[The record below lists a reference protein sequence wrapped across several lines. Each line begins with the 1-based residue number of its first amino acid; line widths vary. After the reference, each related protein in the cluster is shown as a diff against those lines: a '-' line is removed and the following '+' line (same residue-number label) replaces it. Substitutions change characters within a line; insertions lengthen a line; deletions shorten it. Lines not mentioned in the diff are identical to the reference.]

1 MASQQPL
8 TDERQIRK
16 QQIRPRY
23 LDLAE
28 LDDDFGGDDE
38 SFESSSRRAALGSV
52 ADWPPAATVVRKKA
66 PIIASSSAKSSSSG
80 GANLDKP
87 TVEHVADPSTSKPSD
102 PSPSSAARQPQERK
116 PATAQSRSV
125 RFATDMDEANEVEAE
140 PVVQRKATLNLAG
153 SVIGSIQ
160 ERPVGERRSNSHAS
174 TRAKPSGSRFVVRRR
189 MDEDLQK
196 HEEQRQKRLQQEST
210 PDGQEPGTGFPV
222 VSHRDQIT
230 PILPPNP
237 DRTRQHQY
245 SEDIDTVEAPQKDAL
260 ATQAALTRPSASTLA
275 INQRS
280 QTASAEDEVWLDE
293 AGRPMSAFRKSR
305 LLRQGLRPPSIQS
318 NQAYS
323 SGQDDQ
329 DLTSF
334 RPDPSR
340 DPGGGADIDA
350 ITAVL
355 SEVSRGNDQKVR
367 QMSTAE
373 VSEELRSLENL
384 FGKDVLEALRNRKS
398 TSKVQASERTTS
410 RTTVSDVTQSE
421 STLGS
426 GGDLPMREEDRE
438 GPLAIKRQYFPG
450 EPEGPNPSLEWMMPQ
465 PSHQAASK
473 NLRFDFSGVSIERG
487 VQTDHTY
494 LSGLHHHGDDQDA
507 PGYTVAE
514 LLHLSRSTVAAQR
527 QLALNVLGRIC
538 EHHPTFGGDNP
549 STSIAATS
557 LLNDNALLLRA
568 RIISI
573 SRWLLGDR
581 HFTVRA
587 AALRCLTSAVRS
599 LPAGVSPPLGSTQ
612 ELTFGR
618 LLHAGQ
624 SDRDDDPDRP
634 EASEV
639 EKGIQSDWAD
649 VMLESNILTLF
660 LDRTDSIIT
669 STWEAELALDLLF
682 RIASCSASHATR
694 MFEDDPTK
702 FSDFVIHLGLKVAWP
717 PVPVEHFLV
726 GTAPQKSSSLPSVT
740 AVQLLHQGI
749 LSDRKIA
756 EALVLSGSIEHLLR
770 FVVTPPWK
778 VEEDWASDDEAGDA
792 VVVVAYQIFEEVI
805 QLFIS
810 LASYGL
816 FASVVARTW
825 DLWRAGSSWAIEH
838 LLRRDAAEENA
849 SKKAWIREARNTAA
863 QRIFEILGAWT
874 HCASDPHELMTA
886 HDITWTQVRDWI
898 ESVKDAAGEIEMIAE
913 REPSDR
919 APGLGALCAYLD
931 AWTRCATRKEPKI
944 LPKYLELCQTIEAF
958 CSQPLQRHMQ
968 RIIERFSFAPTQAVA
983 LDGAEQACKACHR
996 YLNFS
1001 KTLARAEQISSS
1013 SIQDASAP
1021 GEVSSVVLQEGLAL
1035 FSSNT
1040 LWQALQS
1047 PESMASGRHVY
1058 RQTFSDFVAATMC
1071 TSPETE
1077 MTLQL
1082 AAITRLDE
1090 RYAGRVAQ
1098 IVMRAATALSGSAA
1112 AHTLRPFLLECFIG
1126 ANRMPVA
1133 DHPKAVESRDDL
1145 ALSQVQ
1151 SLFKSSSCHC
1161 RGKDEPSQSTPEAGD
1176 EQNEDDAEDIDPI
1189 TGSKLWKCPANGLP
1203 IRADWPLLPLDDLLH
1218 SGNAAVFN
1226 RPDNLDQD
1234 WKPSELEMVQAS
1246 LQLAVAVF
1254 RALLQRSQQCG
1265 LKVDDKLAATAE
1277 AKAML
1282 SSLPSPEQILLGVM
1296 KVFMLEKDQPDTFT
1310 DKTVA
1315 GDAQQK
1321 QTGSLT
1327 GRDLFRNPVVAKSL
1341 TSLLDIADEL
1351 VELRRQK
1358 PNDAAISTVTLDDW
1372 TSTTYGSSMTFYQFF
1387 TDLVGLWDSVSFGDA
1402 NFSRAIMTVA
1412 NAGCGGIFEGD
1423 HGIAVDFRRLV
1434 WNDYSENLRS
1444 MPPTKAANWL
1454 LSWTDGDEDMLEHYC
1469 RYLAGAAE
1477 TKAARQGMAWQ
1488 VAAHHVGAAL
1498 EGIGSADREKVT
1510 ESKRKE
1516 TILRSLYV
1524 ARGEPLLKELLEARG
1539 GSSSANAAG
1548 DQLQR
1553 LIARLQRPSSA
1564 Q

>member
-28 LDDDFGGDDE
+28 LDDDFGEDDE

-52 ADWPPAATVVRKKA
+52 ADWPAAATVVRKKA
-66 PIIASSSAKSSSSG
+66 PIIASSSGKFSPSG
-80 GANLDKP
+80 GAKLRTRK
-87 TVEHVADPSTSKPSD
+87 VEDGADPSSPKPSD
-102 PSPSSAARQPQERK
+102 PSPSSAARQPQEHK
-116 PATAQSRSV
+116 PAATQSRSV
-125 RFATDMDEANEVEAE
+125 QFAADTHGANEADAE

-153 SVIGSIQ
+153 SVVGSIQ
-160 ERPVGERRSNSHAS
+160 ERSVGERRSNSHAS

-222 VSHRDQIT
+222 VSHRDHIT

-260 ATQAALTRPSASTLA
+260 ATQAALTRPSTSTSA
-275 INQRS
+275 TNQRS
-280 QTASAEDEVWLDE
+280 QTASAGDEVWLDE
-293 AGRPMSAFRKSR
+293 DGRPMSAFRKSR

-318 NQAYS
+318 IQTYS
-323 SGQDDQ
+323 SGKDDQ
-329 DLTSF
+329 DVTSF

-355 SEVSRGNDQKVR
+355 SEVSRENDQRLR

-398 TSKVQASERTTS
+398 TSKVQVNERALSKATES
-410 RTTVSDVTQSE
+410 GIVQSE
-421 STLGS
+421 STLRRRGNS
-426 GGDLPMREEDRE
+426 LTQEEDGE

-465 PSHQAASK
+465 PSQQAASK
-473 NLRFDFSGVSIERG
+473 DLRFDFSGTSIERG
-487 VQTDHTY
+487 VQTDQTY
-494 LSGLHHHGDDQDA
+494 LSGLHHHGDDQEA

-527 QLALNVLGRIC
+527 QLALNVLARIC
-538 EHHPTFGGDNP
+538 EHHPTWGGDNLP
-549 STSIAATS
+549 MSVAATT

-587 AALRCLTSAVRS
+587 AALRCLVSAVRS
-599 LPAGVSPPLGSTQ
+599 LPAGASPPLACTQ
-612 ELTFGR
+612 ELKFGS
-618 LLHAGQ
+618 LLRAGQ

-649 VMLESNILTLF
+649 VMLESDILTLF
-660 LDRTDSIIT
+660 WDRTDSIIT
-669 STWEAELALDLLF
+669 STWEAELALELLF
-682 RIASCSASHATR
+682 RIASCSASHAMR
-694 MFEDDPTK
+694 VFEDDPTK
-702 FSDFVIHLGLKVAWP
+702 FCDFVIRLGLKVAWP
-717 PVPVEHFLV
+717 PVTVESPLA
-726 GTAPQKSSSLPSVT
+726 GATPPKSSSLPSVT

-756 EALVLSGSIEHLLR
+756 ESLVLSGSIEHLLR

-778 VEEDWASDDEAGDA
+778 VEEDWAFDDEAGDA
-792 VVVVAYQIFEEVI
+792 IVVVAYQIFDEVV
-805 QLFIS
+805 QLFVS

-825 DLWRAGSSWAIEH
+825 DLWRAGSSWAVRH
-838 LLRRDAAEENA
+838 LLDHGAAEEDT

-898 ESVKDAAGEIEMIAE
+898 ESVKDAAGEIETTGSRE
-913 REPSDR
+913 RSDQ
-919 APGLGALCAYLD
+919 APALGALCAYLD
-931 AWTRCATRKEPKI
+931 AWTRCATRKEPKN
-944 LPKYLELCQTIEAF
+944 LPKCLEPCRAIQAY
-958 CSQPLQRHMQ
+958 CSQPIQWHIR
-968 RIIERFSFAPTQAVA
+968 RIIERFSFAPTQAMA
-983 LDGAEQACKACHR
+983 LDGAEQACRACHR
-996 YLNFS
+996 YLDFS
-1001 KTLARAEQISSS
+1001 LNLARADQNNSSLVPN
-1013 SIQDASAP
+1013 ASTA
-1021 GEVSSVVLQEGLAL
+1021 GGVSSVMLQEGLAL
-1035 FSSNT
+1035 ISSST

-1058 RQTFSDFVAATMC
+1058 RQTFSDFVAATLC
-1071 TSPETE
+1071 TSPEAE

-1090 RYAGRVAQ
+1090 RHASRVAQ
-1098 IVMRAATALSGSAA
+1098 IVMSAATALSGSAP
-1112 AHTLRPFLLECFIG
+1112 AHTLQPFLLECVIG
-1126 ANRMPVA
+1126 ANRMPET
-1133 DHPKAVESRDDL
+1133 DHRKAVESRDDL
-1145 ALSQVQ
+1145 PLSQVQ
-1151 SLFKSSSCHC
+1151 SLFKSSSCQS
-1161 RGKDEPSQSTPEAGD
+1161 RSKNEPSQSASEAGD
-1176 EQNEDDAEDIDPI
+1176 EQNEDDEEDIDPI

-1218 SGNAAVFN
+1218 SGNTTVFN
-1226 RPDNLDQD
+1226 RPDNLGQD
-1234 WKPSELEMVQAS
+1234 WKPSELEMVQES

-1254 RALLQRSQQCG
+1254 RALLQRYQQCN
-1265 LKVDDKLAATAE
+1265 LKGDDGVAATAE

-1296 KVFMLEKDQPDTFT
+1296 KVFMLEKDQPHTFT

-1315 GDAQQK
+1315 GDAQQM

-1327 GRDLFRNPVVAKSL
+1327 GRDLFRNPVVSDFL

-1351 VELRRQK
+1351 VELRRQHPK
-1358 PNDAAISTVTLDDW
+1358 DTLISTVTLDVW

-1444 MPPTKAANWL
+1444 MPPTKVADWL

-1498 EGIGSADREKVT
+1498 EKISSADSEKVT
-1510 ESKRKE
+1510 ELKRRE
-1516 TILRSLYV
+1516 TILRSLFV
-1524 ARGEPLLKELLEARG
+1524 ARGDALLKEVLESRG
-1539 GSSSANAAG
+1539 GSSSANVPG
-1548 DQLQR
+1548 EQLQR
-1553 LIARLQRPSSA
+1553 LIARLQRSSSA